1 MTKSSNTEG
10 AEVLMPRPEISGMR
24 KKKKKLGFH
33 STFNSKNATFTR
45 MKEIRETKDI
55 NYRKWA
61 SNMHAMNL

>member
-1 MTKSSNTEG
+1 MNSTFYTQKSDEEG
-10 AEVLMPRPEISGMR
+10 QEGG
-24 KKKKKLGFH
+24 KKKKIGFH

-61 SNMHAMNL
+61 SNMHAMNLQKI